1 MALWEGCWFWQIPL
15 TGFWSGYGKWPGPVQ
30 QTLCVRSTILC
41 RGRQYLGRPAM
52 LAVSSPRPAASIA
65 ITGWTGAFFW
75 KPDGFEGDMK
85 QITLLATGER
95 LVGRG
100 VRAFNPVLEEILRS
114 ASREIQIAVYRVDI
128 SALPLLDILEEAT
141 HRGVRVLLIL
151 SALNEQPEIVQRK
164 LFHLSGL
171 PGAQVVDFRLEIR
184 GSSPRQDHCG
194 GSPAGRYWI
203 GQSDM
208 GRSGS

>member
-1 MALWEGCWFWQIPL
+1 
-15 TGFWSGYGKWPGPVQ
+15 
-30 QTLCVRSTILC
+30 
-41 RGRQYLGRPAM
+41 
-52 LAVSSPRPAASIA
+52 
-65 ITGWTGAFFW
+65 
-75 KPDGFEGDMK
+75 MK

-171 PGAQVVDFRLEIR
+171 PGAQVVDFRLEKGDLLHAKTIVVDR
-184 GSSPRQDHCG
+184 QRAVIGSANLTWG
-194 GSPAGRYWI
+194 GLVRNYEIGVLLEGPEAWEIARLLDILAGA
-203 GQSDM
+203 
-208 GRSGS
+208 